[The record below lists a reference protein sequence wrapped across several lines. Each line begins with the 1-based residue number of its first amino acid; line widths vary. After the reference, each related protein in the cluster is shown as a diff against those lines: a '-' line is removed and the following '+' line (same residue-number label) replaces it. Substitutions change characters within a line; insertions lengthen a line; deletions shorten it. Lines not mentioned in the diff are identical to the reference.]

1 MAVFGTVPHRVPAR
15 SAATPMA
22 SAAGR
27 HGRNSICASRSCVVL
42 PTVAV
47 GILAEDIA
55 RQAMAGRAGCPAIRV
70 RVTEAEA
77 LVPLQ
82 VMVEVAAHPAV
93 VDPSVEGVEEDTTA
107 AEVVAIQAVEAAA
120 IPAAEVVVTLV
131 VADMEG
137 TARSVMAS

>member
-1 MAVFGTVPHRVPAR
+1 
-15 SAATPMA
+15 MA

-55 RQAMAGRAGCPAIRV
+55 RQAMAGRAECPAIRV
-70 RVTEAEA
+70 RVMEAEA

-82 VMVEVAAHPAV
+82 VMVEAAAHPAV
-93 VDPSVEGVEEDTTA
+93 VDTSMEGVEEDTMA
-107 AEVVAIQAVEAAA
+107 AEVEAEA
-120 IPAAEVVVTLV
+120 IPAEVAVTLV
-131 VADMEG
+131 VADMQG